1 MNSSQPSRRLA
12 RLGAVLASV
21 ALMTSA
27 SIGVS
32 TAQEAP
38 DPPFWIEMP
47 PVAGPT
53 EVAPNRTVLVARI
66 NIPPGGYVDWH
77 RHPGMT
83 SVTVEG
89 DGTFTLMS
97 TNCTAT
103 DYTAG
108 DSFNPP
114 LSWHTARNVSD
125 LHVVGV
131 ATFVFR
137 GNKPTIMAKSRLD
150 ANLDRRCGL
159 AE

>member
-1 MNSSQPSRRLA
+1 
-12 RLGAVLASV
+12 
-21 ALMTSA
+21 
-27 SIGVS
+27 
-32 TAQEAP
+32 
-38 DPPFWIEMP
+38 MP

-97 TNCTAT
+97 MNCTST
-103 DYTAG
+103 EYTAG
-108 DSFNPP
+108 ESFNPP
-114 LSWHTARNVSD
+114 LSWHTARNFSD
-125 LHVVGV
+125 EHVVGV

-137 GNKPTIMAKSRLD
+137 GDKPTIMAKPRLD

-159 AE
+159 EE